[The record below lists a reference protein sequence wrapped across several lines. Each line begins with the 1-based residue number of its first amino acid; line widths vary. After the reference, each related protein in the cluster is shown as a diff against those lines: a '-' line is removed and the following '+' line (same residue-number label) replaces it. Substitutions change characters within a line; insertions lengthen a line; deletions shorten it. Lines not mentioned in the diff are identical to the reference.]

1 MAQPIPKP
9 IEERKKR
16 NIGSPK
22 ERVEDLR
29 LLRGKGIYV
38 DDIKKDNTLHVS
50 IFRSPIAHGIIKN
63 INVDE
68 AKKLVGVIAVL
79 TAKEILD
86 SFGDIPK
93 IPLRLH
99 NNTELL
105 NYMQPVIAFEKV
117 RFVGEAVALIIAKTS
132 AIAEDALSLIDL
144 EIEPLDVAAD
154 IKSAKANKVKIFDHL
169 KGNSPLTYSSMK
181 GNANLIFEN
190 AAFTRKEKFVV
201 QRISALTMETRG
213 VLAQWNND
221 SQQLS
226 VFGAAKVPFWNRMT
240 LASMLRMEKDKVQ
253 LIENDVGGSFG
264 ARGEFYCEDF
274 LIPFASIRAMP
285 VFLNP

>member
-50 IFRSPIAHGIIKN
+50 ILRSPIAHGIIKN
-63 INVDE
+63 IHVDE
-68 AKKLVGVIAVL
+68 AKNLAGVIAVL

-99 NNTELL
+99 NNPELL
-105 NYMQPVIAFEKV
+105 NYMQPVIAFE
-117 RFVGEAVALIIAKTS
+117 
-132 AIAEDALSLIDL
+132 
-144 EIEPLDVAAD
+144 
-154 IKSAKANKVKIFDHL
+154 
-169 KGNSPLTYSSMK
+169 
-181 GNANLIFEN
+181 
-190 AAFTRKEKFVV
+190 
-201 QRISALTMETRG
+201 
-213 VLAQWNND
+213 
-221 SQQLS
+221 
-226 VFGAAKVPFWNRMT
+226 
-240 LASMLRMEKDKVQ
+240 
-253 LIENDVGGSFG
+253 
-264 ARGEFYCEDF
+264 
-274 LIPFASIRAMP
+274 
-285 VFLNP
+285 